1 MIWFQDCFGA
11 VNWNQTNYNWNSINR
26 QSYKR
31 DQSSQVNS
39 QFKFKRQLNLNGINA
54 GWFQKSFN
62 IFLFHSWLDLA
73 ESIAGFN
80 SNKLKF
86 NSLPK
91 WIMNLVWFEASI
103 DYFRQITVIISGLCI
118 HSGFNTWNVGL
129 IPVWRENQTST
140 TISFI
145 WFAGIECYLVL
156 GYSFHSWN

>member
-1 MIWFQDCFGA
+1 M
-11 VNWNQTNYNWNSINR
+11 
-26 QSYKR
+26 
-31 DQSSQVNS
+31 
-39 QFKFKRQLNLNGINA
+39 NLFE
-54 GWFQKSFN
+54 WMLMKWKQMK
-62 IFLFHSWLDLA
+62 LDLA

-118 HSGFNTWNVGL
+118 HSGFNKWNVGL